1 MPTKPKFKWKELIT
15 ENFSYKV
22 VALFIALIL
31 WLTILGRRDFTLSKS
46 LEVELL
52 PSTNQTVIS
61 QSVDVIK
68 VKVSGPRTALKKFM
82 DSGLSQ
88 LVSIDISKKGLGDVD
103 IEVPVNKIDVPFG
116 VKVIS
121 IRPNIIRAKVVKRE

>member
-1 MPTKPKFKWKELIT
+1 MKSKWNGVVT
-15 ENFSYKV
+15 ENLSYKI

-31 WLTILGRRDFTLSKS
+31 WLTILGRRDFS
-46 LEVELL
+46 LTKNIEVELI
-52 PSTNQTVIS
+52 PGINQVVVS
-61 QSVDVIK
+61 QSVDMVK

-88 LVSIDISKKGLGDVD
+88 LVSIDVSRKGEGNIDV
-103 IEVPVNKIDVPFG
+103 EVPMKQIDVPFG

-121 IRPNIIRAKVVKRE
+121 VKPSVVRAKVVNKEGS